1 MTTTLPEEDVK
12 PLLMP
17 QWLQTLLQS
26 IIVLTVPFV
35 LVLGGVRLAMSE
47 QFLAFEYQRPGFP
60 DDPYGFSTDDRLE
73 YGPYGIEYILSN
85 EDISFLGDLE
95 IDGEPAFNERELEHM
110 EDVQT
115 VTRAAI
121 QVLMLT
127 GGLFVFSIIL
137 LIRKPQTR
145 PLVFESLR
153 RGAFFTFA
161 VIAALI
167 VGVVLSWDY
176 FFTQFHNTFFAEGTW
191 QFSRSDTL
199 IRLYPE
205 QFWQDAALFIGG
217 LTILGALLFIASPS
231 IWQRISASPDTQT
244 DSPGGANEQ

>member
-1 MTTTLPEEDVK
+1 MTTNTDSTPLPEDDIK

-17 QWLQTLLQS
+17 RWLQSVLQGL
-26 IIVLTVPFV
+26 IILTVPFV
-35 LVLGGVRLAMSE
+35 LVLGSVRLAMTE
-47 QFLAFEYQRPGFP
+47 QFLDFEYQRPGFP
-60 DDPYGFSTDDRLE
+60 DDLYGFSTEDRLE

-85 EDISFLGDLE
+85 EDISFLGDLK
-95 IDGEPAFNERELEHM
+95 IDGEPAFNPRELQHM

-115 VTRAAI
+115 VTRTAI

-127 GGLFVFSIIL
+127 GGLFVFGFIL

-145 PLVFESLR
+145 PLVFESLQ
-153 RGAFFTFA
+153 RGAYFTFA
-161 VIAALI
+161 VIAVLI
-167 VGVVLSWDY
+167 VGVVLNWDY

-205 QFWQDAALFIGG
+205 QFWQDASLFIGG
-217 LTILGALLFIASPS
+217 LTFLGALLFIASPG
-231 IWQRISASPDTQT
+231 IWRRLSTSPD
-244 DSPGGANEQ
+244 N